1 MGRADGE
8 TWVSPVTAG
17 SEADPHLLEVWRF
30 RIFLALIVIAATVGA
45 VYLALAL
52 TGTIAGGDSG
62 GGVG

>member
-1 MGRADGE
+1 MGQLDGE

-17 SEADPHLLEVWRF
+17 SEADPHRLEVWRF
-30 RIFLALIVIAATVGA
+30 RILVALVVLAATAGA
-45 VYLALAL
+45 IYLALSL